1 MIRNVLGFVLLTV
14 SLSACGSGGDQLG
27 TTTITKWQHGNDGAV
42 SITYDDG
49 TINQF
54 RIARPIMNER
64 NLPGTFYIPTGALPS
79 SEHKG
84 TFVGRPVEEIIK
96 ETATVPTNE
105 DNFFERASAVRYL
118 GYEDAHTYH
127 REAGSLYEQGEVEKA
142 YDVIDEAYRKVRNG
156 EFAKNDGSWPHP
168 LSPYV
173 YSVIVVEP
181 GGPPLLTWE
190 DLKSYDGDFHEFGSH
205 TVTHPYLAVLDEA
218 NLMYELKRSKAAIRK
233 HLGKEH
239 TFSAELP
246 FGTKDPR
253 VMKYGHKVYPALRN
267 RMPEPFLTEIP
278 RGSDVAPGTTS
289 TEYTLWQRG
298 PLSDTPMKEMKSWVD
313 TTQAN
318 QNIWLVLV
326 FHGIEGVG
334 WEPLSKAEITEYF
347 DYIDE
352 RTDDLWVATFA
363 DGTKYMRE
371 RMDAKVSSETS
382 GDEKFTVRLTHS
394 LGSRY
399 DLPLTLKTRVP
410 SSWSGARVQ
419 QGEDT
424 QEVKLR
430 EEDGGE
436 TYVRYQ
442 ARPNAQPIEVTAQ

>member
-1 MIRNVLGFVLLTV
+1 MIRNLLGLVLLTIL
-14 SLSACGSGGDQLG
+14 LSACGSGDNQLG
-27 TTTITKWQHGNDGAV
+27 TTTVTQWQHGKDGAV

-54 RIARPIMNER
+54 RVARPLMNER
-64 NLPGTFYIPTGALPS
+64 DLPGTFYIPTGALPS
-79 SEHKG
+79 SRHKG
-84 TFVGRPVEEIIK
+84 KFVGRPVEEIIA
-96 ETATVPTNE
+96 ETAEEPTTE
-105 DNFFERASAVRYL
+105 RNFFERASAVRYL
-118 GYEDAHTYH
+118 GYEDVHKYH
-127 REAGSLYEQGEVEKA
+127 RDAGSLYEQGEVTEA
-142 YDVIDEAYRKVRNG
+142 YDVIDEAYRKVRDG
-156 EFAKNDGSWPHP
+156 EFARKDGGWSYP

-181 GGPPLLTWE
+181 GGTLLTWE
-190 DLKSYDGDFHEFGSH
+190 DLKSYNGDFHEFASH

-233 HLGKEH
+233 HLGREH

-298 PLSDTPMKEMKSWVD
+298 PLSDTPMETMKSWVD
-313 TTQAN
+313 VTESN
-318 QNIWLVLV
+318 DNIWLVLV
-326 FHGIEGVG
+326 FHGIEGIG
-334 WEPLSKAEITEYF
+334 WEPLSEEEITEYF
-347 DYIDE
+347 DYIEE

-363 DGTKYMRE
+363 DETKYMRE
-371 RMDAKVSSETS
+371 RMASEVSYETS
-382 GDEKFTVRLTHS
+382 NDNKITVRLTHS

-399 DLPLTLKTRVP
+399 DLPLTLKTQVP
-410 SSWSGARVQ
+410 SSWSSALVQ
-419 QGEDT
+419 QGDDT
-424 QEVKLR
+424 QEVALQSS
-430 EEDGGE
+430 DGQ
-436 TYVRYQ
+436 TYIMYQ
-442 ARPNAQPIEVTAQ
+442 ARPNANPVEITPE

>member
-1 MIRNVLGFVLLTV
+1 MIRDILGLVLLIV
-14 SLSACGSGGDQLG
+14 FLFACGSDGNQLG
-27 TTTITKWQHGNDGAV
+27 KTTITKWQHGKDGAV

-54 RIARPIMNER
+54 RIARPLMNER
-64 NLPGTFYIPTGALPS
+64 DLPGTFYIPTGALPS

-84 TFVGRPVEEIIK
+84 KFVGRPVEDIIK
-96 ETATVPTNE
+96 ETANVPTNE

-118 GYEDAHTYH
+118 GYKGTHTYY
-127 REAGSLYEQGEVEKA
+127 REAGSLYEQGKVEKA
-142 YDVIDEAYRKVRNG
+142 YDIIDKTYRKVRNG
-156 EFAKNDGSWPHP
+156 EFAKKDGSWSYP
-168 LSPYV
+168 LSRYV

-181 GGPPLLTWE
+181 GGELLTWE
-190 DLKSYDGDFHEFGSH
+190 DLESYNGDFHEFGIH

-218 NLMYELKRSKAAIRK
+218 NMKYELQKSKAAIRK

-246 FGTKDPR
+246 FGTKDER
-253 VMKYGHKVYPALRN
+253 VMKYGHGVYPALRN

-278 RGSDVAPGTTS
+278 RRSDVKPDTTS

-313 TTQAN
+313 TTQST

-326 FHGIEGVG
+326 FHGIEGIG
-334 WEPLSKAEITEYF
+334 WEPLSKEEITEYF

-352 RTDDLWVATFA
+352 GTDDLWVATFA
-363 DGTKYMRE
+363 DATKYMRE

-382 GDEKFTVRLTHS
+382 GDEKITVRLTHS
-394 LGSRY
+394 LGARY

-410 SSWSGARVQ
+410 SSWSKARVQ
-419 QGEDT
+419 QGKDT
-424 QEVKLR
+424 QEVQLR
-430 EEDGGE
+430 KDGGE
-436 TYVRYQ
+436 TYVMYQ